1 MTNYHVYKDDTK
13 LLLWRLFFT
22 TEQTHRCGTL
32 GFDFSR
38 ETVEE
43 DQQDHPEGR
52 ESTSAKRNLEK
63 GRFRSGAE
71 TEKCLLECWWK
82 FRVELHEVPG
92 CLCNTRVSFIAFISQ
107 TVFPRL
113 RGVTFHLTEFL
124 FQEGEILK
132 ICSVITH
139 PSFSGSSPQP
149 EIWRKMRFSVLGFWL
164 RHCDSGNLLPD
175 TCSWRHRSRLSVSS
189 QNEASVWKRRAK
201 VGSTT
206 GEESFKKR
214 KESRGEMSEVTQG
227 DAVTEP
233 PALPLHKRLCKNR
246 AVLQFCYKKIHH
258 FTPARNLASFSPFQQ
273 SEGRNISD
281 QTREAS
287 SEEAST

>member
-1 MTNYHVYKDDTK
+1 MIPNPSSDSFSLRQSRRRDVERWGLTSVGRRWRKTTRTTLKD
-13 LLLWRLFFT
+13 
-22 TEQTHRCGTL
+22 
-32 GFDFSR
+32 
-38 ETVEE
+38 EE
-43 DQQDHPEGR
+43 

-82 FRVELHEVPG
+82 FRVELCEVPG
-92 CLCNTRVSFIAFISQ
+92 CLCNTRVPFIAFISQ

-139 PSFSGSSPQP
+139 PSFLGSSPQP

-175 TCSWRHRSRLSVSS
+175 TCSWRHRSRLSFSS

-214 KESRGEMSEVTQG
+214 KESRRNVRSHAGRCCNRAAGS
-227 DAVTEP
+227 AVT
-233 PALPLHKRLCKNR
+233 
-246 AVLQFCYKKIHH
+246 
-258 FTPARNLASFSPFQQ
+258 
-273 SEGRNISD
+273 
-281 QTREAS
+281 
-287 SEEAST
+287 